1 MPLSFS
7 GRGLQAYRQTEAQAS
22 SPLELVVMLYDGAL
36 RFTAEARQAIERG
49 DIAAR
54 RTAVDRALAIIIHLQ
69 STLDLEQGGALAAEL
84 HRLYD
89 YVSRRLL
96 DASMQNAVVPLDE
109 ARTVLQSLREGW
121 QGAARTARAVPAAR
135 PGAGPGAM

>member
-1 MPLSFS
+1 MSLSFS
-7 GRGLQAYRQTEAQAS
+7 GRGLNAYRQTEVQAS

-36 RFTAEARQAIERG
+36 RFTAEARLAIERG

-54 RTAVDRALAIIIHLQ
+54 RVAIDRALAIIIHLQ
-69 STLDLEQGGALAAEL
+69 STLDLEQGGAIAAEL

-96 DASMQNAVVPLDE
+96 DASMQNSVTPIDD
-109 ARTVLQSLREGW
+109 ARKVLQSLREGW
-121 QGAARTARAVPAAR
+121 QGAARAAKTST
-135 PGAGPGAM
+135 GAGPGTASGAA

>member
-1 MPLSFS
+1 MSQTYS

-22 SPLELVVMLYDGAL
+22 SPLELVVMLYDGIL

-49 DIAAR
+49 DIVAR

-89 YVSRRLL
+89 YVSTRLI
-96 DASMQNAVVPLDE
+96 DASMQNATGPLDD
-109 ARTVLQSLREGW
+109 ARKVLQSLREGW
-121 QGAARTARAVPAAR
+121 QGAARASKPAPAVM
-135 PGAGPGAM
+135 PGAGVGAA

>member
-1 MPLSFS
+1 MSLSYS
-7 GRGLQAYRQTEAQAS
+7 GRSLQAYRQTEVQAS

-54 RTAVDRALAIIIHLQ
+54 RVAVDRTLAIIIHLQ
-69 STLDLEQGGALAAEL
+69 STLDLERGGAIAADL

-89 YVSRRLL
+89 YVSRRML
-96 DASMQNAVVPLDE
+96 DASMQNTVAPLDD
-109 ARTVLQSLREGW
+109 ARQVLQSLREGW
-121 QGAARTARAVPAAR
+121 QGAARAAKPSPATMT
-135 PGAGPGAM
+135 GAGSGAA

>member
-1 MPLSFS
+1 MSLSYS
-7 GRGLQAYRQTEAQAS
+7 ARGLQAYRQTEVRSS

-54 RTAVDRALAIIIHLQ
+54 RLAVDRALAIIIHLQ
-69 STLDLEQGGALAAEL
+69 STLDLEQGGAIAADL

-96 DASMQNAVVPLDE
+96 DASMQNAVAPLDE
-109 ARTVLQSLREGW
+109 ARKVLQSLREGW
-121 QGAARTARAVPAAR
+121 QGAARAAT
-135 PGAGPGAM
+135 PLSATMTGTGSGAA

>member
-7 GRGLQAYRQTEAQAS
+7 GRGLQAYRQTEVQAS

-54 RTAVDRALAIIIHLQ
+54 HVAVDRTLAIIIHLQ
-69 STLDLEQGGALAAEL
+69 STLDLQQGGAIAADL

-89 YVSRRLL
+89 YVSRRML
-96 DASMQNAVVPLDE
+96 DASMQNAVAPVDD
-109 ARTVLQSLREGW
+109 ARKVLQSLREGW
-121 QGAARTARAVPAAR
+121 QGAARAAR
-135 PGAGPGAM
+135 PSPAAMTGARSGAV

>member
-1 MPLSFS
+1 MALSFS
-7 GRGLQAYRQTEAQAS
+7 GRGLHAYRQTEVQAS

-36 RFTAEARQAIERG
+36 RFTAEARVAIERG

-54 RTAVDRALAIIIHLQ
+54 RLAVDRALAIIIHLQ
-69 STLDLEQGGALAAEL
+69 STLDLEQGGAIAADL

-96 DASMQNAVVPLDE
+96 DASMQNAVAPLDD
-109 ARTVLQSLREGW
+109 ARKVLQSLREGW
-121 QGAARTARAVPAAR
+121 QGAARAAKAAPGSM
-135 PGAGPGAM
+135 PGAGSGAA